1 VRRVEGNESAEQKGR
16 PKDRFASWWRVL
28 ASRPAL
34 IDLSRVKNLL
44 LSVLFAF
51 GLLLSPACVRA
62 ESGWITD
69 YKKAEQEAKAD
80 HRLVLLNFTGSD
92 WCGYCVQLDRAILSK
107 AEFKDYANK
116 NLVLL
121 EIDFPRRNGPRWN
134 AQSIE
139 LKKQNMELAE
149 KYDVQGFPTLVLL
162 DGDGKTVWKYEGYYP
177 GGVAAFLAEL
187 DRVRKG

>member
-1 VRRVEGNESAEQKGR
+1 VEGNESAERNGR
-16 PKDRFASWWRVL
+16 PKDGFALRWRIL
-28 ASRPAL
+28 APRLAL
-34 IDLSRVKNLL
+34 IDLLRVKNLS
-44 LSVLFAF
+44 LSVLLAFA
-51 GLLLSPACVRA
+51 LLVSPACVRA

-69 YKKAEQEAKAD
+69 YKKAQQEAKAD

-107 AEFKDYANK
+107 PELKDYAGK

-162 DGDGKTVWKYEGYYP
+162 DGDGKTVWKYEGYFS
-177 GGVAAFLAEL
+177 GGVTAFLAEL